1 MTRINITFEEDTI
14 KVVLS
19 VTLCLNSWESV
30 KESSFLTVIFK
41 TLFFYLD
48 FRNGHLYN
56 VQTFVS
62 TSFTTGFP
70 LQERSMG

>member
-19 VTLCLNSWESV
+19 VTFCPNSWESV

-41 TLFFYLD
+41 TLFFI
-48 FRNGHLYN
+48 
-56 VQTFVS
+56 
-62 TSFTTGFP
+62 
-70 LQERSMG
+70 